1 MLDYEGTVPA
11 AAKPVADV
19 SLPPAKPGA
28 APRREKWE
36 IKERC

>member
-1 MLDYEGTVPA
+1 MLDYEDTVPA

-19 SLPPAKPGA
+19 SLPPAKRGA
-28 APRREKWE
+28 PPLRERWE